1 MNDLLDD
8 TQNKNLIYSICV
20 EIFLILW
27 YKILKEYKTTKVNI
41 GGIQMLMDNMI
52 AYAEIDEILNLL
64 EDKYRE
70 KVPEKVRTFFKEE
83 KMVDYKPTIDVNTPL
98 IQQNLKR
105 ETIVLLAILNIN
117 YWCENE
123 EEKQFFLNELAKNEE
138 EKKRLEEKYNPDN
151 LFKNKNNN
159 DVSPDKIVEP
169 QNISMVEYKKQG
181 IFKRILDKITRFFKK
196 N

>member
-1 MNDLLDD
+1 
-8 TQNKNLIYSICV
+8 
-20 EIFLILW
+20 
-27 YKILKEYKTTKVNI
+27 
-41 GGIQMLMDNMI
+41 MLMDNMI

-64 EDKYRE
+64 EEKYRE

-83 KMVDYKPTIDVNTPL
+83 KMFDYKPTIDVNTPL

-123 EEKQFFLNELAKNEE
+123 EEKQFFLNELAKNED
-138 EKKRLEEKYNPDN
+138 EKKKLEEKYNPDN

-159 DVSPDKIVEP
+159 DVSTDKIVEP

-181 IFKRILDKITRFFKK
+181 IFKRFLDKITRFFKK